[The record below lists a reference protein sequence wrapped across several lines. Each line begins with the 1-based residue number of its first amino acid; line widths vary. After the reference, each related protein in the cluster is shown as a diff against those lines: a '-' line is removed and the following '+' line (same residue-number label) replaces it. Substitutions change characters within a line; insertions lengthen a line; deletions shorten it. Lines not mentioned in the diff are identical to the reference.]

1 MKQSLESGPVRPSYF
16 GTLRFLA
23 VVYVV
28 QAGLGTVAG
37 VAYAVWLMYW

>member
-1 MKQSLESGPVRPSYF
+1 MKQSLETEPVRPSYL
-16 GTLRFLA
+16 GTLRVLA

-37 VAYAVWLMYW
+37 VAYALWLLYW